1 MRSGA
6 DRLIPDQR
14 PRGVHALAFV
24 ALPALPLYCATKA
37 AVPSNTQSLR
47 FQAENAGAEV
57 IEIRPGQANLLAR
70 MRRIAPGFIHR
81 QFWKVSKRMVPAR

>member
-1 MRSGA
+1 M
-6 DRLIPDQR
+6 
-14 PRGVHALAFV
+14 
-24 ALPALPLYCATKA
+24 
-37 AVPSNTQSLR
+37 PSNTQSLR

-81 QFWKVSKRMVPAR
+81 PFWKVFKGMVPAR